1 MSTFRGIEIG
11 RSAISAHKLAL
22 DVVGQNVANA
32 NAPGYSRQ
40 SVQMAAV
47 SYAQSGLSGVQKFA
61 GAGVTV
67 ERIVRLR
74 DAFLD
79 KQIRQESATMGWAEA
94 RLETLNQME
103 VVMNELG
110 SSGIRAR
117 LDEFWN
123 AMQELSLNPESVS
136 VRATVVQ
143 RGEALCEAFR
153 HTVGWLRQ
161 LQENINYQIEATVA
175 RINDI
180 ASQLVELNNQI
191 VRAKARGESSNVL
204 EDRRDLLIDEL
215 AEFGPVDVTVRPE
228 GAAIVKLGGFPL
240 VEAYGQET
248 LRFEVAG
255 PSGYPVVTWGP
266 DNQVLKIS
274 TGKLEGLLEAR
285 DELVASYIE
294 DLNKLARSIVDEVN
308 AVHRKGYALDGTT
321 TGLDFFVMGTDA
333 SDVRV
338 RQEILQ
344 NPSLVAASADG
355 RPGDGSNALAMA
367 QLKQKAVMV
376 NATATWDDYIRS
388 ITARLG
394 IETQEAQRVQE
405 NQELLLKDL
414 ENRKQSVSGVSLD
427 EEATEMIKLQH
438 AYNAAARLIT
448 VYDELLE
455 VLISRT
461 GLVGR

>member
-11 RSAISAHKLAL
+11 RSAISTHKLAL
-22 DVVGQNVANA
+22 DVVAQNVASA
-32 NAPGYSRQ
+32 NVSGYSRQ
-40 SVQMAAV
+40 SVQMKAV
-47 SYAQSGLSGVQKFA
+47 SYAQSGLSDVQKFT

-67 ERIVRLR
+67 ERVARLR

-79 KQIRQESATMGWAEA
+79 KQIRQETATKGWADA
-94 RLETLNQME
+94 RLETLNQVE
-103 VVMNELG
+103 VVMNELE
-110 SSGIRAR
+110 STGIRAR

-123 AMQELSLNPESVS
+123 ALQELSLNPESVS

-153 HTVGWLRQ
+153 HTVEWLRQ
-161 LQENINYQIEATVA
+161 LQENLNYQIQTTVG

-180 ASQLVELNNQI
+180 ASQLAELNDQI
-191 VRAKARGESSNVL
+191 VRARARGECSNLL

-215 AEFGPVDVTVRPE
+215 SEFGPVDVTVRTE
-228 GAAIVKLGGFPL
+228 GAAIIKLGGFPI
-240 VEAYGQET
+240 VDAYGLEKLEFQA
-248 LRFEVAG
+248 VGA
-255 PSGYPVVTWGP
+255 SGYPVVTWGP
-266 DNQVLKIS
+266 EGRVLQIG
-274 TGKLEGLLEAR
+274 TGRLKGLLEAR
-285 DELVASYIE
+285 DELAASYIE
-294 DLNKLARSIVDEVN
+294 DLNQLARSIVDEVN
-308 AVHRKGYALDGTT
+308 ALHRKGYGLDGTT
-321 TGLDFFVMGTDA
+321 TGLDFFVMGKDA
-333 SDVRV
+333 SDLQVR
-338 RQEILQ
+338 EDILK
-344 NPSLVAASADG
+344 NPSLVAASASG
-355 RPGDGSNALAMA
+355 EPGDGSNALAMA
-367 QLKQKAVMV
+367 QLKQKTLMV

-394 IETQEAQRVQE
+394 IETQEAKRVSE

-414 ENRKQSVSGVSLD
+414 ENRRESVSGVSLD

-448 VYDELLE
+448 AYDELLE